1 MPTIPPLWSTGGS
14 GSESLNRGRFATP
27 SDMVHPASEDV
38 MPPINVLVP
47 YSVASGVV
55 GRVPGSPSPS
65 LGDFTHVSGALAQLR
80 SRGVSGFTHHVVS
93 ADVHDVPKSV
103 SSFDP
108 TSLLFPFSDSGFS
121 SRSSLPPF
129 SSQSSLPVTSAA
141 PLTSVPLL
149 SLPAV
154 VPSVLPLSASVS
166 APSSAIPLFF
176 SPLGLPLPPG
186 VSFLLLCQLLLLSL
200 LWLLLR
206 CQPSPRLWLR
216 LLLLRLRALLS
227 SLLAPFLRLQPLP
240 PGSLLLPPLPLT
252 ILLRFR
258 LVFWGCPL
266 SIRHLLVGL
275 PRPGLVISLRI
286 SPLIFLTFTLTIDLT
301 FLLAPIFSLPC
312 PLLLLLPLRSPL
324 HLLLCLLFGLQP
336 LRSLLRCLHLLSLLP
351 LAPLSLLFLDFLFL
365 RLLRSPLSPRSL
377 RTLLLLSLFLL
388 PLLLS
393 PLALHASGLGLRVYP
408 RGLLFRGVPG
418 PSGVARSLAVHGRS
432 SAPPLFC
439 LLASVTSS
447 SALVSF
453 ALPPLSSSSFQ
464 SFSSYSSAA
473 PPDSSSAFS
482 FGLQEDLPE
491 DSPPNALPRSF
502 TPPPSAPPEAARS
515 EFRQMMSFNVNLF
528 PQAAGSPS
536 VPPPPSALF
545 KDFFGASAPSPSPIF
560 LNWFERVRSALA
572 DADSCLASF
581 VASSHGNY
589 LFLPSRAFTYAVH
602 GDFVFGGAAPVSSSL
617 LSLFERCLKPMHHV
631 GLTIREAA
639 ALEASF
645 WSQSEALSHSMWVLS
660 VLLGF
665 VRLQNFAP
673 EDLSLF
679 NILVTSLS

>member
-1 MPTIPPLWSTGGS
+1 MS
-14 GSESLNRGRFATP
+14 SLRP
-27 SDMVHPASEDV
+27 SAPQFSAPV
-38 MPPINVLVP
+38 
-47 YSVASGVV
+47 
-55 GRVPGSPSPS
+55 SPSS
-65 LGDFTHVSGALAQLR
+65 FS
-80 SRGVSGFTHHVVS
+80 SS
-93 ADVHDVPKSV
+93 AGSAV
-103 SSFDP
+103 SSF
-108 TSLLFPFSDSGFS
+108 LGF
-121 SRSSLPPF
+121 SLPPVAPV
-129 SSQSSLPVTSAA
+129 SSQS
-141 PLTSVPLL
+141 
-149 SLPAV
+149 
-154 VPSVLPLSASVS
+154 
-166 APSSAIPLFF
+166 
-176 SPLGLPLPPG
+176 PLPPYPVAP
-186 VSFLLLCQLLLLSL
+186 VSLP
-200 LWLLLR
+200 
-206 CQPSPRLWLR
+206 PSAPPFPFGASRLW
-216 LLLLRLRALLS
+216 S
-227 SLLAPFLRLQPLP
+227 GAP
-240 PGSLLLPPLPLT
+240 
-252 ILLRFR
+252 
-258 LVFWGCPL
+258 
-266 SIRHLLVGL
+266 GL
-275 PRPGLVISLRI
+275 PQG
-286 SPLIFLTFTLTIDLT
+286 
-301 FLLAPIFSLPC
+301 ASLP
-312 PLLLLLPLRSPL
+312 
-324 HLLLCLLFGLQP
+324 
-336 LRSLLRCLHLLSLLP
+336 
-351 LAPLSLLFLDFLFL
+351 
-365 RLLRSPLSPRSL
+365 
-377 RTLLLLSLFLL
+377 
-388 PLLLS
+388 
-393 PLALHASGLGLRVYP
+393 
-408 RGLLFRGVPG
+408 GVPG

-515 EFRQMMSFNVNLF
+515 EFRQMMSFIVDLF

-645 WSQSEALSHSMWVLS
+645 RSQSEALSHSMWVLS